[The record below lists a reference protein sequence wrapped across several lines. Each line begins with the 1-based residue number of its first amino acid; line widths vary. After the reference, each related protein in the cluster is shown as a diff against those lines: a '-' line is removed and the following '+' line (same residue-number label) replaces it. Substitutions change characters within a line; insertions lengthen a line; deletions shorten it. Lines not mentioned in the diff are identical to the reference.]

1 MKMALN
7 STKHVSQDWISS
19 RIYMLEFK
27 LGAWM
32 GVLVKFKLLYFM
44 KVLKP
49 SLLVQQEKKRL
60 LIFAMQKFWM
70 QCLDSIHFTPVIVW
84 NSIFASRKN
93 MEF

>member
-1 MKMALN
+1 
-7 STKHVSQDWISS
+7 
-19 RIYMLEFK
+19 MLEFK

-60 LIFAMQKFWM
+60 LIFAMQKF
-70 QCLDSIHFTPVIVW
+70 
-84 NSIFASRKN
+84 
-93 MEF
+93 